1 MDKFG
6 IFDLIEKI
14 SPLKDALKP
23 LATQEEKQIDTA
35 APAAEKTENLTSP
48 TKNAYS
54 QKAVYAFI
62 KRHDEIS
69 KRIDKNL
76 KK

>member
-6 IFDLIEKI
+6 LFNIIEKL
-14 SPLKDALKP
+14 SPLKDVLKP
-23 LATQEEKQIDTA
+23 LAEQLEKKEERAGVSNETA
-35 APAAEKTENLTSP
+35 ENINQKP
-48 TKNAYS
+48 KNIYS
-54 QKAVYAFI
+54 QTAVYNFI